1 MKKKGDFGD
10 PIFRALQDLIKLAYR
25 VEEEC
30 RSSSVSRTTR
40 DGFPISVPGFDSRTM
55 DWQLDVHSASGTV
68 TESIREL
75 YGDNRAQ
82 KTHEVFADGRSTSTL
97 SRTHYK
103 ELLDIFCPAY
113 LNVLIKKDLLKDLY
127 LVCSQIE
134 DTGMDRVERQQKEY
148 ELEATLNKET
158 EGEHEINFKIK
169 DVFELLKDNDSAR
182 QLLDRWLNRRHK
194 KWG

>member
-82 KTHEVFADGRSTSTL
+82 KTHEVLAESRSTLTL
-97 SRTHYK
+97 SRKQYK

-113 LNVLIKKDLLKDLY
+113 LSVFIKEDLLKDLY

-134 DTGMDRVERQQKEY
+134 DIGMDRVVRQQKEY
-148 ELEATLNKET
+148 KSEETRNKET
-158 EGEHEINFKIK
+158 EGENEINYEIK
-169 DVFELLKDNDSAR
+169 DVLEMVGDNDSAR
-182 QLLDRWLNRRHK
+182 QLLDRWLTRRHK
-194 KWG
+194 KIG